1 MTTNV
6 KARHRKAARPLTPLT
21 DAAPVAR
28 RGLAV
33 AASSGLALTMIA
45 SGANA
50 AGDDDAISESAGA
63 LGEAGVAVLA
73 SDAREV
79 VTTNAAIATASDA
92 AWGSDVTEVDA
103 VTAAAPVVEEEAD
116 EEADSSADATADSGA
131 TQADEAAAA
140 SAPAGQGT
148 SGQGMVALAMQYVGT
163 PYVWGA
169 SGPSAFDCSG
179 LVSYVYGQYGIS
191 IPHQSGQIRAVGTPI
206 SAAEARPGDILWWS
220 GHVALYAG
228 DGMMVD
234 ASPSTGV
241 SYHAVY
247 SGATYLRVG

>member
-6 KARHRKAARPLTPLT
+6 KARHRKATRPLTPLS

-45 SGANA
+45 SGASA
-50 AGDDDAISESAGA
+50 AGDDAEVGSSAGA
-63 LGEAGVAVLA
+63 LGESGVAELA
-73 SDAREV
+73 TDAREV
-79 VTTNAAIATASDA
+79 VTTNAAISAASNPE
-92 AWGSDVTEVDA
+92 WGADVVEADA
-103 VTAAAPVVEEEAD
+103 VTITAPVVEEAEPESAVEVAED
-116 EEADSSADATADSGA
+116 SGNAQAAEEATSSTA
-131 TQADEAAAA
+131 
-140 SAPAGQGT
+140 

-179 LVSYVYGQYGIS
+179 LVSYVYAQYGIS
-191 IPHQSGQIRAVGTPI
+191 IPHQSGQIRAIGTPI
-206 SAAEARPGDILWWS
+206 SAAEAQPGDILWWS

-241 SYHAVY
+241 AYHAIY